1 MAKKY
6 QLAQGQT
13 YATLKQVFRAG
24 VVYDEADVKDVLDHT
39 NEEGDAYFTE
49 LAEGAAPAGKKT
61 IAVGK
66 AKKAETPKAP
76 EGGEGGEGTGGE
88 GDGKGG
94 ETITV

>member
-6 QLAQGQT
+6 QLAQCQT

-24 VVYDEADVKDVLDHT
+24 VVYDESEVAEVLNHT
-39 NEEGDAYFTE
+39 TEEGDAYFTE

-66 AKKAETPKAP
+66 GKKQEAKATE
-76 EGGEGGEGTGGE
+76 GGE
-88 GDGKGG
+88 GDGNGSG
-94 ETITV
+94 DGAGNETITV